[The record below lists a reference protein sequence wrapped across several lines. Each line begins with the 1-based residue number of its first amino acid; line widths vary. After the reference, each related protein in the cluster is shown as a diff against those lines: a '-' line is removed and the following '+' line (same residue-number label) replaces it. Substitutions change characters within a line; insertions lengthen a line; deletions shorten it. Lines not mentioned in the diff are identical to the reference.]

1 MSLPNLLKIF
11 NSLISSFIKAWY
23 NLIKKML
30 IRTIKLSESKINCFW
45 SNSTKPLYKKLFKKT
60 NKKINLGDNYQ

>member
-1 MSLPNLLKIF
+1 
-11 NSLISSFIKAWY
+11 
-23 NLIKKML
+23 ML